1 MQDDDFSANQR
12 AIKGSANSLLPF
24 ASQLQ
29 QPLTHRPR
37 MRHSQIGAVLLHETN
52 QTQKI
57 SVDANWP
64 AFDVL
69 LNPRVEE
76 ID

>member
-1 MQDDDFSANQR
+1 
-12 AIKGSANSLLPF
+12 LTF
-24 ASQLQ
+24 ASQRQ

-37 MRHSQIGAVLLHETN
+37 MRHSQIGTVLLHEMN

-69 LNPRVEE
+69 LDSRVEE
-76 ID
+76 IS